1 MSHLRDGQVFALRG
15 YLLLRMTER
24 VQFLYNKCD
33 HSQSYTAARCFSLLF
48 SVNVCYR
55 LS

>member
-1 MSHLRDGQVFALRG
+1 MSHRRDSQVFALRA
-15 YLLLRMTER
+15 YLLLRTTER
-24 VQFLYNKCD
+24 VHFGYNECG
-33 HSQSYTAARCFSLLF
+33 HSQFYTAARCFSLLF